1 VEAVVADSA
10 VLRYLQDSQVVQVAE
25 HQDEATQPVV
35 LVPAAHLCK
44 VSTVVDQELV
54 LQQEQVLAVAAVAHP
69 KQEPTPTQLLQVLAE
84 TDCNHL

>member
-1 VEAVVADSA
+1 VVAVAADSA
-10 VLRYLQDSQVVQVAE
+10 VLRYLQDYLVVQVAE

-35 LVPAAHLCK
+35 LALAAHLCK

-54 LQQEQVLAVAAVAHP
+54 LQQEQVPAAAGVAHQR
-69 KQEPTPTQLLQVLAE
+69 QEQTPTQLLQVLAE